1 MNSLTIIGNLTRDP
15 ETRSTQTGKSL
26 CSFDIAVNDGD
37 KADFFKVI
45 VWDKLGEVCQNY
57 LAKGRKVAVSGPVKL
72 NTYTGKDGKMHAS
85 MDVTARTVEFLSP
98 KEDEKPAAKPK
109 KKAIS
114 EDDFTDLNSDD
125 LPF

>member
-26 CSFDIAVNDGD
+26 CSFDVAVNDGD

-57 LAKGRKVAVSGPVKL
+57 LAKGRKVAVNGPVKL

-98 KEDEKPAAKPK
+98 KDEAPK
-109 KKAIS
+109 KEARKQPS
-114 EDDFTDLNSDD
+114 EEDFTDLNGME